1 MNDMHEAVSLPDS
14 AVKRLVHP
22 TDLTEARALYL
33 RGWWFGR
40 LCSLPVVVAIGAVV
54 WVLSGNLLASLAA
67 PISTFAIALAAS
79 RWHEARA
86 WDFIPRKRQDRVG
99 AGSWRLLAA
108 ALDAG
113 ALLVTAGAVIVAVNN
128 TPVSQGVV
136 AYTVGSGL
144 GIAVLQIVE
153 IALAVVRQLNGTSI
167 GRRAI
172 LLVAVIA
179 ASVLVAVFG
188 SRTWSQESYVL
199 AGVGMAT
206 VLLAQLLWWAFTRRS
221 RQRTKGDES

>member
-22 TDLTEARALYL
+22 TDLAEARALYL
-33 RGWWFGR
+33 RGWGFGR
-40 LCSLPVVVAIGAVV
+40 LCSLPIVVAIGAVV
-54 WVLSGNLLASLAA
+54 WTLSGNLLASLVAL
-67 PISTFAIALAAS
+67 ISTFAVALVAS

-86 WDFIPRKRQDRVG
+86 WDFIPRKRQDREG

-108 ALDAG
+108 ALDAV

-136 AYTVGSGL
+136 AYAVGSGL
-144 GIAVLQIVE
+144 GVAVLQIVE

-167 GRRAI
+167 GRRVI

-188 SRTWSQESYVL
+188 SRAWSQESYVL
-199 AGVGMAT
+199 AGAGMAT
-206 VLLAQLLWWAFTRRS
+206 VLLAQLLWWAFTRRN

>member
-22 TDLTEARALYL
+22 TDLAEARALYL
-33 RGWWFGR
+33 RGWWFGL
-40 LCSLPVVVAIGAVV
+40 LCSLPIVVAIGAVV
-54 WVLSGNLLASLAA
+54 WTLSGSLLATLAA

-86 WDFIPRKRQDRVG
+86 WDFIPRRRQDREG

-108 ALDAG
+108 ALDAV
-113 ALLVTAGAVIVAVNN
+113 ALLVTAGAVIVAVNS

-136 AYTVGSGL
+136 AYAVGSGL
-144 GIAVLQIVE
+144 GVAVLQIVE
-153 IALAVVRQLNGTSI
+153 IAAGVVRRLNGTSI
-167 GRRAI
+167 VRRVI
-172 LLVAVIA
+172 LLVAVVA

-188 SRTWSQESYVL
+188 SVARSQESFML

-206 VLLAQLLWWAFTRRS
+206 VLLAQLLWWAFTRRN
-221 RQRTKGDES
+221 RQRAKEDES